1 MKYNVYAQGNFI
13 KTVEAD
19 STGQVL
25 FIIGTEI
32 KKGLIAIDNTKP
44 HDIRIE
50 PRNE

>member
-1 MKYNVYAQGNFI
+1 MKYDVYAQGNFI

-25 FIIGTEI
+25 SIIGTEI
-32 KKGLIAIDNTKP
+32 QQGLIVLDNTKP
-44 HDIRIE
+44 HNIRIE